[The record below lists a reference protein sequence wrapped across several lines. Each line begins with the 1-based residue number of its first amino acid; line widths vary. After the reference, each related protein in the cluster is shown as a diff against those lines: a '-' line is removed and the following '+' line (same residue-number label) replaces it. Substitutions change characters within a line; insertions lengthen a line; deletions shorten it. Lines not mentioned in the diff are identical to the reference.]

1 MIKGFKDFLLRG
13 NVVDLAVAFV
23 IGAAFAAVIT
33 TFTEKIIQ
41 PIINSVGGRDSLGLG
56 FFIRDNDDKTFVD
69 IGALITALINFVIV
83 AAAVYF
89 IVVVPVTRLMERRNR
104 GEEPPVE
111 APTEDIVLLR
121 EIRDSLQQRSICSA
135 GHSAASRVSSAGAS
149 RGRCARRRRPRPAA
163 RPSRRRCRRLT
174 ARGDPRPRGPIG
186 SLMAT
191 TLCGGRRAAAVR
203 CVEPGP
209 RHPG

>member
-23 IGAAFAAVIT
+23 IGAAFAAVISS
-33 TFTEKIIQ
+33 FTEKIIQ
-41 PIINSVGGRDSLGLG
+41 PIINSIGGRESLGLG
-56 FFIRDNDDKTFVD
+56 FFIRDNDQKTFVD

-121 EIRDSLQQRSICSA
+121 EIRDSLQQRSI
-135 GHSAASRVSSAGAS
+135 
-149 RGRCARRRRPRPAA
+149 
-163 RPSRRRCRRLT
+163 
-174 ARGDPRPRGPIG
+174 
-186 SLMAT
+186 
-191 TLCGGRRAAAVR
+191 
-203 CVEPGP
+203 
-209 RHPG
+209 

>member
-33 TFTEKIIQ
+33 AFTTKIIQ
-41 PIINSVGGRDSLGLG
+41 PIINAAGGKSSAGLG
-56 FFIRDNDDKTFVD
+56 FYIRDGDAKTFVD
-69 IGALITALINFVIV
+69 IGALITALINFAIV

-121 EIRDSLQQRSICSA
+121 EIRDSLQQRSI
-135 GHSAASRVSSAGAS
+135 
-149 RGRCARRRRPRPAA
+149 
-163 RPSRRRCRRLT
+163 
-174 ARGDPRPRGPIG
+174 
-186 SLMAT
+186 
-191 TLCGGRRAAAVR
+191 
-203 CVEPGP
+203 
-209 RHPG
+209 